1 MTNVVDE
8 VLNTAQ
14 TDNKVKYILT
24 RDNGTTEN
32 VQIDLLT
39 PVVTQGTPLNK
50 ALFDS
55 IQADITSLNNNK
67 LNISSKATN
76 AEAQAGTNTTKYLVP
91 STMQAKL
98 DKMNGYTGKVIS
110 LSSETHSGDNT
121 ILNLSDL
128 PATDTGTV
136 IIDIAYYIGG
146 RWNQSSGSQSGS
158 GYYGAFLTFNGTKFR
173 GFSNAS
179 EIVESSNFAIN
190 GYASKLGTQMSDDE
204 FAKIPIR
211 IEINLNTKTMY
222 IDHAGAWGSPSS
234 SSYIQSRKIIHY
246 VTLTSI
252 VATLKRETN
261 SGKHTLFD
269 YSIYYSR

>member
-1 MTNVVDE
+1 MNNFVDT
-8 VLNTAQ
+8 VFNTSA
-14 TDNKVKYILT
+14 TGDVIKYRIKHADT
-24 RDNGTTEN
+24 TTED
-32 VQIDLLT
+32 VEISCIT
-39 PVVTQGTPLNK
+39 PVTTQGTALNK
-50 ALFDS
+50 VLFDS
-55 IQADITSLNNNK
+55 IKDDLNTR
-67 LNISSKATN
+67 LLISNKATQ
-76 AEAQAGTNTTKYLVP
+76 AEAETGTNTTKYLVP